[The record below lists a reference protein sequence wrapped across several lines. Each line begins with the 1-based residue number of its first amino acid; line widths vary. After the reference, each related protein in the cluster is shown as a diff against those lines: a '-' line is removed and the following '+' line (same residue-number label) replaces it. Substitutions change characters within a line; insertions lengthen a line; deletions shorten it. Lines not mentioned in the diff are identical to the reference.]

1 MQGQSSIIKLS
12 VHGIWMSIMKDK
24 ELKIPKEAANQQQQS
39 LKEIYKKQSEERAW
53 ATALEKDKA
62 GK

>member
-1 MQGQSSIIKLS
+1 
-12 VHGIWMSIMKDK
+12 MSIMKDK